1 MASLHILVMIYFK
14 VNKELFFICVNTK
27 QKIDDIYSD
36 ILE

>member
-1 MASLHILVMIYFK
+1 MASLRILVMIYFK
-14 VNKELFFICVNTK
+14 VNKELFFLWVNTK